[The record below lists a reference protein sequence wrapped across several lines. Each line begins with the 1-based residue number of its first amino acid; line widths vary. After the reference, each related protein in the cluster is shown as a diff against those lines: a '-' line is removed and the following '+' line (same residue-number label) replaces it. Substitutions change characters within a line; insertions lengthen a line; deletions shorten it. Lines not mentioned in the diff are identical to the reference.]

1 MGRRNT
7 PPVRKHTNNKLVITR
22 AGYAS
27 DEQRPTQRTI
37 TRKDPHG
44 ANHNTARAKPQ
55 HTSRE
60 DVPWTK
66 HSIAPPTA
74 LLKNNES

>member
-1 MGRRNT
+1 MGRRKPAT
-7 PPVRKHTNNKLVITR
+7 NKLVITG

-44 ANHNTARAKPQ
+44 ANHYTTRAKPQ

-60 DVPWTK
+60 DVPWPK
-66 HSIAPPTA
+66 QSIAPPPA